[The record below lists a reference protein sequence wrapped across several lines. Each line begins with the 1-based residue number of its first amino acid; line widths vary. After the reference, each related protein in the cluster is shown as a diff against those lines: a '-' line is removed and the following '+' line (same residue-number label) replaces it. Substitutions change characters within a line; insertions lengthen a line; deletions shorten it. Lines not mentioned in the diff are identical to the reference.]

1 MSKQLIAVVLAGL
14 VISVGCKKE
23 KEDGTPPE
31 TSETSISLEQD
42 LMPVFSRSCG
52 ACHQR
57 EGGNEKAIVNG
68 VFYETKADILE
79 KVGQYIIPGKPKDS
93 GLFKVCSQSV
103 PVGESLIVMPPP
115 KSNVPKWST
124 EELDR
129 FSQWITAGALD
140 N

>member
-1 MSKQLIAVVLAGL
+1 MCKLLISVVLAAL
-14 VISVGCKKE
+14 VISVGCRKE
-23 KEDGTPPE
+23 EGPPPE

-52 ACHQR
+52 GCHQR
-57 EGGNEKAIVNG
+57 EGGNKNAIVNQ

-79 KVGQYIIPGKPKDS
+79 KVGQYIIPGKPQDS
-93 GLFKVCSQSV
+93 GLFKVCNQSV
-103 PVGESLIVMPPP
+103 PVGDSLIVMPPP

-124 EELDR
+124 EELDK
-129 FSQWITAGALD
+129 FSQWITAGAPD

>member
-1 MSKQLIAVVLAGL
+1 MCKKLLIAVVLAAL
-14 VISVGCKKE
+14 VVSVGCKKE
-23 KEDGTPPE
+23 EGPPAE

-42 LMPVFSRSCG
+42 LMPVFSRSCRG
-52 ACHQR
+52 CHQR
-57 EGGNEKAIVNG
+57 EGGNKDAVVNQ

-79 KVGQYIIPGKPKDS
+79 KVGQYIVPGKPQDS

-115 KSNVPKWST
+115 KSDVPKWST
-124 EELDR
+124 EELDK
-129 FSQWITAGALD
+129 FSQWIAAGAPD